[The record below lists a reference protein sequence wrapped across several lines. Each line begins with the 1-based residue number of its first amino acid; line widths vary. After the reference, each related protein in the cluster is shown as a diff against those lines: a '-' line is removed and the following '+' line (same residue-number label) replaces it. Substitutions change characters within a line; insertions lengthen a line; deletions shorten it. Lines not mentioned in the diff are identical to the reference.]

1 MIDLSAE
8 GRAPSRKLGGLKFRR
23 QCAIGPYIVDFAC
36 LEAKLV
42 VEIDGPSHD
51 RRIDYDAMRT
61 RFLEA
66 RGYLVLRF
74 GMQDVSENL
83 VGVLEAIHETAV
95 KRRVSSTL
103 TLPSPSKEGEED
115 A

>member
-1 MIDLSAE
+1 
-8 GRAPSRKLGGLKFRR
+8 
-23 QCAIGPYIVDFAC
+23 
-36 LEAKLV
+36 
-42 VEIDGPSHD
+42 
-51 RRIDYDAMRT
+51 
-61 RFLEA
+61 
-66 RGYLVLRF
+66 VLRF